1 MRTFLL
7 ALLAAGLAAAPAQ
20 AQVAPPAPAAP
31 APVPAPAPEPAPPT
45 PAADLAVLQPCG
57 ARAARFEGAKGFDV
71 VVTRIGRAS
80 IANPLRPLT
89 PETSQVLQVVIAAKP
104 ATAYGPDLTALRR
117 GPAPAALE
125 TQLGAPIRWEN
136 GLPDLPDPLPIV
148 AEDGTPLAALAFRAC
163 IDPPAVAAPPVVA
176 RGTKGNGQGAS
187 KGAGR
192 GNAKGNAKGNAQGNA
207 LEAGPADGAPDPSG
221 AGQEPAKAA
230 ARRPAKPAPRKD
242 AAPKVPPGFHVPQG
256 AIAE

>member
-31 APVPAPAPEPAPPT
+31 APVPAPAPEPALPT

-89 PETSQVLQVVIAAKP
+89 PEASQVLQVVIAAKP

-192 GNAKGNAKGNAQGNA
+192 GNAKGNAKGNA

-242 AAPKVPPGFHVPQG
+242 AAPKAPPGFHVPQG

>member
-20 AQVAPPAPAAP
+20 AQVSPPAPAAP
-31 APVPAPAPEPAPPT
+31 APVPAPAPEPALPT

-192 GNAKGNAKGNAQGNA
+192 GNAKGNAKGNA

-242 AAPKVPPGFHVPQG
+242 AAPKAPPGFHVPQG

>member
-31 APVPAPAPEPAPPT
+31 APVPAPAPEPALPT

-192 GNAKGNAKGNAQGNA
+192 GNAKGNAKGNA

-242 AAPKVPPGFHVPQG
+242 AAPKAPPGFHVPQG

>member
-20 AQVAPPAPAAP
+20 AQVAPPVPPAPAA
-31 APVPAPAPEPAPPT
+31 PAPAPEPAPPT

-176 RGTKGNGQGAS
+176 RGTKGNGQGAGR
-187 KGAGR
+187 GAGR
-192 GNAKGNAKGNAQGNA
+192 GNAKGNAKGNA

-242 AAPKVPPGFHVPQG
+242 AAPKAPPGFHVPQG